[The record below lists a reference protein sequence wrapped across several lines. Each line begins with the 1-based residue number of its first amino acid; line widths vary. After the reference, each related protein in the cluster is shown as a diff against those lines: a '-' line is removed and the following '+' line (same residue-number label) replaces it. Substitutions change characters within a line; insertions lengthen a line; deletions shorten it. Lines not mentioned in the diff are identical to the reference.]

1 MSEFDPEKERERL
14 REQYERDKQKR
25 EASEKMSE
33 LLLQGATMTNAHCS
47 DCSNPIFRYDGQ
59 EFCANCEKAVS
70 REQSDDGGSAVE
82 VTEPDNDARVVFGGQ
97 DEQAEAGT
105 NQTREE
111 ADGQPQTAQA
121 STDQPRPQES
131 QNLPQEAAD
140 SSIEVPQETRPQ
152 RRQET
157 PPQQR
162 PAQPQQSGN
171 TAADADL
178 STARDALVRA
188 LIRFSKEAA
197 AADDPRRAKEHLEAA
212 HEAAETLS
220 TLDE

>member
-59 EFCANCEKAVS
+59 EFCANCEKAVN
-70 REQSDDGGSAVE
+70 REQGEGGGSAVE
-82 VTEPDNDARVVFGGQ
+82 VTKPDDETQVVFGGQ
-97 DEQAEAGT
+97 TEQPAAETG
-105 NQTREE
+105 QQKEE
-111 ADGQPQTAQA
+111 SVDSQSQRTAR
-121 STDQPRPQES
+121 DQQGP
-131 QNLPQEAAD
+131 QNLPQEATD

-152 RRQET
+152 THQGT
-157 PPQQR
+157 PPQPR
-162 PAQPQQSGN
+162 TEQPQQSAG

-188 LIRFSKEAA
+188 LVQCSKEAA
-197 AADDPRRAKEHLEAA
+197 AAEDPRRAKEHLEAA
-212 HEAAETLS
+212 HEAAATLS
-220 TLDE
+220 TLDK